1 MRLIIF
7 IICFILN
14 VSLAKEVTKN
24 INISATIFYNC
35 EVIDI
40 KITKYCGNAQITQ
53 ENNTIIIK

>member
-40 KITKYCGNAQITQ
+40 KTTKYCGN
-53 ENNTIIIK
+53 E